1 VTNKTPAVAPSIARV
16 REALAE
22 ADLDAVVCLSP
33 ANVHY
38 LSGTSFLSQR
48 ALRDRPAIV
57 VVAPAAEPVFIVMK
71 TEAAQAEAESWISD
85 RRTYMQFVDSPFALL
100 AQILGELGLDSARIG
115 FEDLFLSTRHFLEL
129 RDVAPNVEWVPA
141 ETLLDRVRSRK
152 TELEQGVLIHGSL
165 ATDRAIADAFGAAR
179 VGQSEREIG
188 DHMVEL
194 ARAQGGGFKHLVLAT
209 GKNWSVHHVPGET
222 LVAPGDL
229 LRVDFGMTWDYYASD
244 LARTAVVAPATAY
257 QLDTLRS
264 LEEIQQILVQAL
276 KPGVRASDIYRLGAN
291 EFERRNLDFHL
302 AHIGHG
308 IGLSIENMFETPVL
322 QPYDDT
328 ELAPGM
334 IICLEP
340 SISGRDGLYH
350 MEDLVEITDGGA
362 VIRARAR
369 DWSEPLV
376 IAG

>member
-1 VTNKTPAVAPSIARV
+1 M

-22 ADLDAVVCLSP
+22 SGLDAVVCLSP

-57 VVAPAAEPVFIVMK
+57 VISPDAEPVFIVMK
-71 TEAAQAEAESWISD
+71 TEAPQAEAESWIAD
-85 RRTYMQFVDSPFALL
+85 RRTYMQFVDDPFALL
-100 AQILGELGLDSARIG
+100 AQILRERGLDSARIG
-115 FEDLFLSTRHFLEL
+115 FEDLFLSTRHFLVL
-129 RDVAPNVEWVPA
+129 RDLAPNVEWVPA

-152 TELEQGVLIHGSL
+152 TEHEQTVLINGSL
-165 ATDRAIADAFGAAR
+165 ATDQAIADAFIGAR

-209 GKNWSVHHVPGET
+209 GKNWSVHHAPGGT
-222 LVAPGDL
+222 KVAPGDL
-229 LRVDFGMTWDYYASD
+229 LRVDFGMTWDFYASD
-244 LARTAVVAPATAY
+244 LARTAVVAPATPY
-257 QLDTLRS
+257 QLDHLRS
-264 LEEIQQILVQAL
+264 LEEIQQLLVQAL
-276 KPGVRASDIYRLGAN
+276 KPGVRASDIFRLGAK
-291 EFERRNLDFHL
+291 EFERRKLDFHL

-328 ELAPGM
+328 ELVPGM
-334 IICLEP
+334 ILCLEP

-362 VIRARAR
+362 VVRARAR